1 MPDNPRRD
9 NYEELVYEDERGWA
23 SYVCTQFTA
32 GAPFLLA
39 ANTPTTMPNNS
50 GTILDMQKPRD
61 VPSFYSGGRIR
72 SQNGDALVLRIDFFA
87 TPTSTNSTVLDMRL
101 DIGGPVG
108 EFYRHSQTFPKGQNV
123 PHAISR
129 AISAYSLDTWAANGA
144 EVRIEG
150 NGPFSVYAV
159 RYVITRVH
167 KARR

>member
-1 MPDNPRRD
+1 MPDFPRRD
-9 NYEELVYEDERGWA
+9 SFEEIVYEDERGWA
-23 SYVCTQFTA
+23 AYACTQFTS

-39 ANTPTTMPNNS
+39 ANTPTALPNNA
-50 GTILDMQKPRD
+50 GLVLDRQKPRD
-61 VPSFYSGGRIR
+61 VPSFYEGGRIR
-72 SQNGDALVLRIDFFA
+72 SQNGDALVLNIDFFA
-87 TPTSTNSTVLDMRL
+87 VPTTTNATVLDLWL

-129 AISAYSLDTWAANGA
+129 AISVYTLDTWAANGA
-144 EVRIEG
+144 QVRVEG
-150 NGPFSVYAV
+150 NGPFSLYAV